1 MKKHDKVLVQAWA
14 RYHAQLEGTPG
25 QADAFREYQELV
37 EARQGAGGREPGP
50 WRKGEAMKVKKV
62 EGFKCPECDAYIPK
76 EDVPEVSILYQ
87 CGECEE
93 VFEDRDEAKECCK
106 A

>member
-1 MKKHDKVLVQAWA
+1 
-14 RYHAQLEGTPG
+14 
-25 QADAFREYQELV
+25 
-37 EARQGAGGREPGP
+37 
-50 WRKGEAMKVKKV
+50 MKVKKV